1 MASYNARIF
10 DSRKYPTAF
19 QAADARI
26 AIIAAQPSSFGE
38 FGGGVFS
45 LAFEGV
51 SKGEVSVNNRAYRI
65 GAARFLEP
73 DDRFAGAPWSE
84 NTNCELRDRGG

>member
-26 AIIAAQPSSFGE
+26 AIIAAQPSSFSELGGGE
-38 FGGGVFS
+38 FIF
-45 LAFEGV
+45 AFEGV
-51 SKGEVSVNNRAYRI
+51 SGCEVSVNNRACRI
-65 GAARFLEP
+65 GAARLLEP